1 MSPLTILTVFL
12 LAIVYA
18 WSLYNVP
25 ALIVGIRMYLQEK
38 AQGQSHGKR
47 GSMRRRLPV
56 FSVVV
61 PAKNEEHI
69 LPRLLDALL
78 KQSYPE
84 DRFEVIVVEDG
95 SIDGTAHVCKKYL
108 KTSGG
113 RVRVIRGEES
123 NGKASALNRALAV
136 AKGDILAFFD
146 ADSIPEP
153 DVLLNAA
160 RCFQDGSVQALQGR
174 ILTANSEVNMLTK
187 FVSYEDA
194 VWCDGYLKGKD
205 ALGLFVHLR
214 GSCQFIRRRTLENLG
229 GWSENHL
236 SEDMELSARLVREG
250 HRIKYAS
257 DVRSWQESPERLR
270 QLFHQRIRWF
280 RGSMEVALK
289 YGRLIRK
296 PSLKSFDAEA
306 TLFGPFVLIISLLSY
321 ALSPL
326 AFYELGESALLAV
339 TVTGWAVLTAT
350 LVSGALALMYV
361 AKPRKKR
368 DLLWLPFIY
377 AYWIFQVFL
386 ATWALIK
393 TVYGASKEWK
403 RTPKTGTVATN
414 DSDMQALAN
423 SLSSTVKGNTA
434 GASD

>member
-1 MSPLTILTVFL
+1 MSPLTILAVVL

-18 WSLYNVP
+18 WSLYNIP
-25 ALIVGIRMYLQEK
+25 ALVVGIRIYLRERER
-38 AQGQSHGKR
+38 GQSHGKR
-47 GSMRRRLPV
+47 GSARRLPV

-61 PAKNEEHI
+61 PAKNEEHV

-84 DRFEVIVVEDG
+84 DMFEIIVVEDG
-95 SIDGTAHVCKKYL
+95 STDGTQQVCEQYW

-113 RVRVIRGEES
+113 RVRIVHGGES
-123 NGKASALNRALAV
+123 SGKASALNRALEV

-146 ADSIPEP
+146 ADSIPER
-153 DVLLNAA
+153 DALMNAS

-229 GWSENHL
+229 GWNENNL

-257 DVRSWQESPERLR
+257 EVRSWQESPEGLK
-270 QLFHQRIRWF
+270 QMFHQRIRWF
-280 RGSMEVALK
+280 RGSMEVALR

-321 ALSPL
+321 ALGPL
-326 AFYELGESALLAV
+326 ALYELGESALLAV
-339 TVTGWAVLTAT
+339 TVAGWAVLTAT

-361 AKPRKKR
+361 AKPKKKR

-377 AYWIFQVFL
+377 AYWTFQVFL
-386 ATWALIK
+386 ATWALLK
-393 TVYGASKEWK
+393 TLYGASKEWK
-403 RTPKTGTVATN
+403 RTPKTGTVTTT
-414 DSDMQALAN
+414 DSNMQALAH
-423 SLSSTVKGNTA
+423 SLQAAAEANTSA
-434 GASD
+434 ASD

>member
-1 MSPLTILTVFL
+1 LSPLTILTVFL

-25 ALIVGIRMYLQEK
+25 TLIVGIKTHLREK
-38 AQGQSHGKR
+38 TKGQSYGKR
-47 GSMRRRLPV
+47 GSTKRRLPA
-56 FSVVV
+56 FSVIV
-61 PAKNEEHI
+61 PAKNEERV

-78 KQSYPE
+78 KQNYPE

-95 SIDGTAHVCKKYL
+95 STDWTAHICEQYRR
-108 KTSGG
+108 TTGE
-113 RVRVIRGEES
+113 RIRIIHGEKS
-123 NGKASALNRALAV
+123 NGKASALNRALWA

-160 RCFQDGSVQALQGR
+160 RQFQDESVQALQGR
-174 ILTANSEVNMLTK
+174 ILTANSDVNMLTK
-187 FVSYEDA
+187 FISYEDA
-194 VWCDGYLKGKD
+194 VWCDGYLMGKD

-214 GSCQFIRRRTLENLG
+214 GSCEFIRRRTLENLG
-229 GWSENHL
+229 GWNENHL

-257 DVRSWQESPERLR
+257 DVRSWQESPEGLK
-270 QLFHQRIRWF
+270 QMFHQRIRWF
-280 RGSMEVALK
+280 RGSMQVALK
-289 YGRLIRK
+289 YGRLIRR

-321 ALSPL
+321 ALGPL

-339 TVTGWAVLTAT
+339 TVAGWAVLTVT

-386 ATWALIK
+386 ATWALLKIL
-393 TVYGASKEWK
+393 YGASAEWK
-403 RTPKTGTVATN
+403 RTPKTGTVATT
-414 DSDMQALAN
+414 DSSMQILTHNLPAITEEHAPD
-423 SLSSTVKGNTA
+423 
-434 GASD
+434 ASD

>member
-1 MSPLTILTVFL
+1 MSPLAILAIVL

-18 WSLYNVP
+18 WSLYNIP
-25 ALIVGIRMYLQEK
+25 ALIVGVRIYLREK
-38 AQGQSHGKR
+38 ARGQSQGKR
-47 GSMRRRLPV
+47 GSTRRLPV

-61 PAKNEEHI
+61 PAKNEEHV
-69 LPRLLDALL
+69 LPRLLNALL
-78 KQSYPE
+78 KQNYPE
-84 DRFEVIVVEDG
+84 GRFEVIVVEDG
-95 SIDGTAHVCKKYL
+95 STDGTPQVCEHYSRI
-108 KTSGG
+108 SGG
-113 RVRVIRGEES
+113 RVRVVCGGES
-123 NGKASALNRALAV
+123 SGKASALNRALEV

-146 ADSIPEP
+146 ADSIPER

-214 GSCQFIRRRTLENLG
+214 GSCQFIRRETLESLG
-229 GWSENHL
+229 GWNEGHL
-236 SEDMELSARLVREG
+236 SEDMELSARLVRG
-250 HRIKYAS
+250 GYRIKYAS
-257 DVRSWQESPERLR
+257 DVRSWQESPEGLK
-270 QLFHQRIRWF
+270 QMFNQRIRWF
-280 RGSMEVALK
+280 RGSMEVALR

-296 PSLKSFDAEA
+296 PTLKSFDAEA

-326 AFYELGESALLAV
+326 ALYQLGGSALLTV
-339 TVTGWAVLTAT
+339 TVAGWAVLTAT

-361 AKPRKKR
+361 AKPKKKR

-377 AYWIFQVFL
+377 AYWTFQVVL

-393 TVYGASKEWK
+393 TLYGASKEWK
-403 RTPKTGTVATN
+403 RTPKTGTVTTTDLN
-414 DSDMQALAN
+414 MQALAH
-423 SLSSTVKGNTA
+423 SLPATA
-434 GASD
+434 ETNASAASD

>member
-25 ALIVGIRMYLQEK
+25 TLIVGTKIHLQEK
-38 AQGQSHGKR
+38 TKGQSHGKR
-47 GSMRRRLPV
+47 GSSKRRLPA
-56 FSVVV
+56 FSVVI
-61 PAKNEEHI
+61 PAKNEEHV

-78 KQSYPE
+78 KQNYPA

-95 SIDGTAHVCKKYL
+95 STDGTETICEQYRKA
-108 KTSGG
+108 TGG
-113 RVRVIRGEES
+113 RVKVIHSEKS
-123 NGKASALNRALAV
+123 NGKASALNRALGA
-136 AKGDILAFFD
+136 ARGDILAFFD

-160 RCFQDGSVQALQGR
+160 RRFQDESVQALQGR

-187 FVSYEDA
+187 FISYEDA
-194 VWCDGYLKGKD
+194 VWCDGYLMGKD

-214 GSCQFIRRRTLENLG
+214 GSCEFIRRRTLESLG
-229 GWSENHL
+229 GWNENHL

-250 HRIKYAS
+250 HRIKYAP
-257 DVRSWQESPERLR
+257 DVRAWQESPEGLR
-270 QLFHQRIRWF
+270 QMFHQRIRWF
-280 RGSMEVALK
+280 RGSMQVALR
-289 YGRLIRK
+289 YGRLIRS
-296 PSLKSFDAEA
+296 PSLKSLDAEA

-321 ALSPL
+321 ALGPL
-326 AFYELGESALLAV
+326 AFHELGESALLAV
-339 TVTGWAVLTAT
+339 TMTGWAVVTVT

-386 ATWALIK
+386 ATWALLK
-393 TVYGASKEWK
+393 TLYGASAEWK
-403 RTPKTGTVATN
+403 RTPKTGTVATTDRN
-414 DSDMQALAN
+414 MQALIH
-423 SLSSTVKGNTA
+423 SLPAIAEGNA
-434 GASD
+434 SGASD